1 MLSDRNILII
11 DDSDTIRM
19 YLRNVLSQKNAQ
31 RVDGAATGQEGL
43 SKAAA
48 QSYDLILL
56 DLLLPDMDGIE
67 VLKQIRA
74 ENDETTIVMITSYGG
89 IKSAI
94 TAVQMGADGY
104 IEKQN
109 ITSTLKDHV
118 EFLYA
123 LDQAMEHR
131 AGLAAQKQLEQIR
144 ADFYAMVTHDLRNPT
159 ALILMATD
167 MLINDETEPHQRQE
181 MFLMI
186 DDAAQRLFRLI
197 NDYLDFAKIDAGYL
211 RLDLAKV
218 DLIQVVESS
227 ARFAHLKAQARR
239 QHLALDLPP
248 GAVMAQADAE
258 RLKQVLDNLLS
269 NAIKYTPEGG
279 QITLAL
285 RVEDE
290 QAVLQVSD
298 TGRGIPKEALPRLF
312 TKYHRVPG
320 EATRGILG
328 TGLGLLIVKEIVEAH
343 GGSVQVT
350 SDGVAGSGTVFT
362 IRFPLQHDPAVVP
375 VAQPT
380 AQTQDETPSS
390 EEDDF
395 ELHRLFWEE
404 AERHLAV
411 LQEALDGSR
420 LLNGDRAL
428 LDMARRASHT
438 LKGNAGTMRLNT
450 LYEWAAQVDKT
461 LQAAAAGSLALEQT
475 HLDTMRELVDRM
487 TAAGQEMS

>member
-1 MLSDRNILII
+1 MLNDKHVLII
-11 DDSDTIRM
+11 DDSDTIRT
-19 YLRNVLSQKNAQ
+19 YLRNVLSQKDAH

-43 SKAAA
+43 RMCAA

-74 ENDETTIVMITSYGG
+74 ANDDTTIVMITSYGG

-167 MLINDETEPHQRQE
+167 MLINEDAEPPQQQE
-181 MFLMI
+181 LIFMI
-186 DDAAQRLFRLI
+186 DDAAQRLIRLI

-211 RLDLAKV
+211 RLDLAEV
-218 DLIQVVESS
+218 DLIPVVESS
-227 ARFAHLKAQARR
+227 ARFAYLKAQARR
-239 QHLALDLPP
+239 QYLALDLPP
-248 GAVMAQADAE
+248 GPVMAQADAE
-258 RLKQVLDNLLS
+258 RLRQVLDNLLS
-269 NAIKYTPEGG
+269 NAIKYTAEGG
-279 QITLAL
+279 QIKLAL
-285 RVEDE
+285 WAEDE

-298 TGRGIPKEALPRLF
+298 TGRGIPPEALPRLF

-320 EATRGILG
+320 DATRGILG

-343 GGSVQVT
+343 GGSVQVA
-350 SDGVAGSGTVFT
+350 SDGVPGSGSVFT
-362 IRFPLQHDPAVVP
+362 IRVPLRHDPAA
-375 VAQPT
+375 AQRT
-380 AQTQDETPSS
+380 GAVS
-390 EEDDF
+390 EESAPPDAVDDP
-395 ELHRLFWEE
+395 ELLKLFWEE
-404 AERHLAV
+404 AGRHLSV
-411 LQEALDGSR
+411 LRDALSGSG
-420 LLNGDRAL
+420 LLDGDRAL
-428 LDMARRASHT
+428 LDRARRASHT
-438 LKGNAGTMRLNT
+438 LKGNAATMRLNT
-450 LYEWAAQVDKT
+450 LYEWAAQVDQT
-461 LQAAAAGSLALEQT
+461 LHDAADGPLVLTQAHLDVMTELVERMAAAGE
-475 HLDTMRELVDRM
+475 
-487 TAAGQEMS
+487 EMS